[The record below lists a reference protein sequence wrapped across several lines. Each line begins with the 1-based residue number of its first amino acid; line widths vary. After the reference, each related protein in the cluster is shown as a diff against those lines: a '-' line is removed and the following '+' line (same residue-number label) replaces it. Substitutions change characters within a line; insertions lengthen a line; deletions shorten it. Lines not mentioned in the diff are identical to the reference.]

1 MSMRQRAALYFLALV
16 AFIIT
21 PFIAVYALY
30 RQYVL
35 FCLNIA
41 EGVIED
47 VKNSKGSD
55 RS

>member
-1 MSMRQRAALYFLALV
+1 MSLRQRAALYFLALV

-30 RQYVL
+30 RKYVL
-35 FCLNIA
+35 FCLSIA
-41 EGVIED
+41 EGVIAD
-47 VKNSKGSD
+47 VKDSKGSD

>member
-1 MSMRQRAALYFLALV
+1 MSLRQRAALYFLALV
-16 AFIIT
+16 VFVIT
-21 PFIAVYALY
+21 PFVTVYALY

-41 EGVIED
+41 EGVIAD
-47 VKNSKGSD
+47 VKDGKGSD